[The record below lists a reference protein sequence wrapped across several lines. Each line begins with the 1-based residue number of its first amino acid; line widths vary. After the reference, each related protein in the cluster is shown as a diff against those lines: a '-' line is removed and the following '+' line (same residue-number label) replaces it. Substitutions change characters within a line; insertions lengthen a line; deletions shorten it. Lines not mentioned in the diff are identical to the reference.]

1 MRITYL
7 ELLNKIKNKEINPY
21 NYYIIDDSVTY
32 IYDGLEFV
40 DKNNTTLLSKYAQS
54 QNSIMYSLLS
64 VEKQPKGFKNHEDK
78 IIRRAKKDIIEELWD
93 MYLRLD
99 WNIDAC
105 QGCMEDLD
113 KQFKKVNLYQNL
125 LEYMGVNVKEQRD
138 EKFSKW
144 YQEQIERQNKEDE
157 KKKEF
162 KKSIYNPITIPFDIL
177 TESFENKDNESLKL
191 IVDTCQKINDL
202 LKYLKNKNI

>member
-99 WNIDAC
+99 
-105 QGCMEDLD
+105 
-113 KQFKKVNLYQNL
+113 
-125 LEYMGVNVKEQRD
+125 
-138 EKFSKW
+138 
-144 YQEQIERQNKEDE
+144 
-157 KKKEF
+157 
-162 KKSIYNPITIPFDIL
+162 
-177 TESFENKDNESLKL
+177 
-191 IVDTCQKINDL
+191 
-202 LKYLKNKNI
+202 

>member
-1 MRITYL
+1 
-7 ELLNKIKNKEINPY
+7 
-21 NYYIIDDSVTY
+21 
-32 IYDGLEFV
+32 
-40 DKNNTTLLSKYAQS
+40 
-54 QNSIMYSLLS
+54 
-64 VEKQPKGFKNHEDK
+64 
-78 IIRRAKKDIIEELWD
+78 
-93 MYLRLD
+93 
-99 WNIDAC
+99 
-105 QGCMEDLD
+105 MEDLD